1 MTASLKDAPVTSPV
15 ELGALEDHAARCNG
29 LRGRLFRLQC
39 ALDTVDAFLSRRVIS
54 VLVVAFVGVEIL
66 VSLVS

>member
-1 MTASLKDAPVTSPV
+1 MTAALKDDPVTLSA

-39 ALDTVDAFLSRRVIS
+39 AIDTVDAFLSRRVIS
-54 VLVVAFVGVEIL
+54 VLVVAVVGAGIFF
-66 VSLVS
+66 SLAS